1 MAFGKLGQTFSALEI
16 YQIVKDDLKSVE
28 EEIRLESIASID
40 TISAITKHL
49 HAGGGKRLRPTLLLL
64 ACRLFGKPGETAFR
78 LGAVVEMV
86 HTATLVHDDVI
97 DVAETRRGRAS
108 TNMLWGNHTSV
119 LAGDWLYMQA
129 FQMALKERNF
139 RVLDLLISLTQLMVE
154 GEVLQLERIGKLSVS
169 EADYMDLVDRK
180 TASLFSVC
188 ARLGAIVGGANEEEE
203 SRLGNFAWN
212 LGMAFQLVDDILDFT
227 ASESV
232 LRKPVGS
239 DLREGKITLPLIYA
253 LENATPIEKQAVE
266 AVLRSS
272 DYAEIS
278 FERIFEFTSSQ
289 KGIERARKRA
299 EVFADAARKI
309 ISSFPD
315 SNVQR
320 ALAAISELVTERDH

>member
-16 YQIVKDDLKSVE
+16 HQIVKDDLKCVE
-28 EEIRLESIASID
+28 EEIRLESIASVD

-64 ACRLFGKPGETAFR
+64 ACRLFRKPDETAFR

-154 GEVLQLERIGKLSVS
+154 GEILQLERIGKISVT

-188 ARLGAIVGGANEEEE
+188 ARLGAIVGGAGEEEE

-232 LRKPVGS
+232 LGKPVGS

-253 LENATPIEKQAVE
+253 LERATPAERQAVE
-266 AVLRSS
+266 AVLHSS
-272 DYAEIS
+272 DYAEVS
-278 FERIFEFTSSQ
+278 FERVFDITSSR
-289 KGIERARKRA
+289 KGIERARERA
-299 EVFADAARKI
+299 ELFAEAARNI

-315 SNVQR
+315 SKVQR